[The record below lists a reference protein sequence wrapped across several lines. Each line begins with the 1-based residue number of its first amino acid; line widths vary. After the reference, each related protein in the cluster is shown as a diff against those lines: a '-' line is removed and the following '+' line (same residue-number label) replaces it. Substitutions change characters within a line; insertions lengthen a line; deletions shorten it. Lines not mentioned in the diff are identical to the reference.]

1 MEKLITTE
9 QDGAA
14 VRYSVK
20 GQEWTPEALEELR
33 REHGI
38 LFRADGVVPLRIRG
52 SMLRLG
58 IEDDG
63 VLFFSPDA
71 PCFHVSY
78 APSLLRTLE
87 EAVELLTPPDRS

>member
-38 LFRADGVVPLRIRG
+38 LFRADGVVPLR
-52 SMLRLG
+52 L
-58 IEDDG
+58 
-63 VLFFSPDA
+63 P
-71 PCFHVSY
+71 
-78 APSLLRTLE
+78 
-87 EAVELLTPPDRS
+87 